1 MTIQPVPTIAKRTS
15 LFSRAVGS
23 LQPVEPLPLAGAMR
37 QLALDFAAVPQIS
50 DAIIARAHV
59 TQHHEVAVA
68 FPDATVAP
76 SAGFTNDAYIRL
88 VIDLLLTCAEDLTK
102 AQAVLRDPAASDR
115 SKAHSKASHDETSG
129 WLLGTIETPL
139 SFQDCAD
146 LLEEEM
152 RFQSLGQVAVPRVGE
167 RSDELARWI
176 LNDPAEAR
184 YVLRSYRTVFSPH
197 GEGLDDAQDDSDE
210 EAMTPVRQRQTA

>member
-1 MTIQPVPTIAKRTS
+1 
-15 LFSRAVGS
+15 
-23 LQPVEPLPLAGAMR
+23 MR
-37 QLALDFAAVPQIS
+37 QLALDFAAVPQIN
-50 DAIIARAHV
+50 DAIIARAHAAQSDEV
-59 TQHHEVAVA
+59 TSAVPVAA
-68 FPDATVAP
+68 DAP
-76 SAGFTNDAYIRL
+76 STGFTNDAYIRL

-102 AQAVLRDPAASDR
+102 AQAVLRDPASSDR
-115 SKAHSKASHDETSG
+115 SKAHSRASHEETSG

-152 RFQSLGQVAVPRVGE
+152 RIQSLGQVAVPRVGE

-184 YVLRSYRTVFSPH
+184 YVLRSYRTVFSPN
-197 GEGLDDAQDDSDE
+197 GEGLDDAQDDADE
-210 EAMTPVRQRQTA
+210 EAVTPARQRQTA

>member
-1 MTIQPVPTIAKRTS
+1 MTIQPVPTIAKRPS

-23 LQPVEPLPLAGAMR
+23 LQPVEPPPLAGAMR
-37 QLALDFAAVPQIS
+37 QLALDFAAAPQIN
-50 DAIIARAHV
+50 DAIVARAHA
-59 TQHHEVAVA
+59 TQHVEPASAAPVAT
-68 FPDATVAP
+68 DAPPT
-76 SAGFTNDAYIRL
+76 GFTNDAYIRL

-102 AQAVLRDPAASDR
+102 AQAVLRDPASNDR
-115 SKAHSKASHDETSG
+115 SKAHSRVIHDETSG
-129 WLLGTIETPL
+129 WLLGTFETPL

-152 RFQSLGQVAVPRVGE
+152 RIQSLGQVAVPRVGE

-197 GEGLDDAQDDSDE
+197 GEGLDDAHEDSDDE
-210 EAMTPVRQRQTA
+210 SAAPVRQRQTA

>member
-1 MTIQPVPTIAKRTS
+1 MTIQPVPTIAKRPS

-23 LQPVEPLPLAGAMR
+23 LQPAEPAPLAGAMR

-50 DAIIARAHV
+50 EAIFARAHAA
-59 TQHHEVAVA
+59 QNDEVAIESLVV
-68 FPDATVAP
+68 PDAP
-76 SAGFTNDAYIRL
+76 STGFTNDAYIRL

-102 AQAVLRDPAASDR
+102 AQAVLRDPASSDR
-115 SKAHSKASHDETSG
+115 SKAHSRVSHEETSG

-152 RFQSLGQVAVPRVGE
+152 RIQSLGQVAVPRVGE

-184 YVLRSYRTVFSPH
+184 YVLRSYRKVFSAH
-197 GEGLDDAQDDSDE
+197 GDGLDDAQDDSSE
-210 EAMTPVRQRQTA
+210 ESVKPARQRQTA